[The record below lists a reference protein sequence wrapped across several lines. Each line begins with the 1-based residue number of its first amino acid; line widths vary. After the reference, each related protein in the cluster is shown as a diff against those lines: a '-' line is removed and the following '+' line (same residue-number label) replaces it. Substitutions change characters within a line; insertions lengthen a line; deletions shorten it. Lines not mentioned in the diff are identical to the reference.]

1 MTDFVHLHVH
11 TQYSL
16 LDGAARITD
25 LVARAKALN
34 MDALAITDHGAMYGV
49 IDFYKVCVSAGIK
62 PIIGMEAYVAPRS
75 MEEKQG
81 TREYAHLVLLAK
93 NDIGYHNLMMLSSQA
108 FLKGFY
114 YKPRIDYDIL
124 EEHSEGLVCL
134 SACLA
139 GDIPAMLLEGRD
151 DEARAL
157 AKRLKAM
164 FGEDFYIE
172 LQNHGLKE
180 QLEVLP
186 KLNGLAKELYIKTV
200 ATNDIHYVD
209 KADAEAQD
217 ILLCIQ
223 TNRFVDDENR
233 MRMSADEFYLKS
245 GDEMKKALFDY
256 QDAIFNT
263 REIADKCNVEIKFG
277 ERHLPE
283 FKAPGG
289 VDNETYLRELCLD
302 GIKRRVPDADK
313 DVYDRVKYELDMIVS
328 MGFVDY
334 FLIVKDFIDFA
345 RANDIVVGPGRGS
358 GAGSMV
364 AYCLGITG
372 IDSIKY
378 GLPFERF
385 LNPERI
391 SMPDIDVDFCF
402 ERRQEVIDYVAKKY
416 GKDHVAQIITFGTL
430 AARAAVKDV
439 GRALRM
445 PYAEVDRI
453 AKLIPGELNMTLDH
467 AMEVSHELRAQYEA
481 DAKLRKLIDLSKKLE
496 GLQRHASTHAAGVV
510 IAAKPVSDYVPL
522 QKNDEAITTQF
533 SMNTI
538 EELGLLKI
546 DFLGLRTLTVI
557 RDALKYIEQG
567 GKPVPDLEGLK
578 YDDQSIYDMISR
590 GDTDG
595 VFQLESGGMR
605 RFLTQ
610 LRPDCLED
618 LMAGVSLYRPGPMK
632 QIPRYVEGKHDPSKV
647 KYLHPILK
655 PILQNTYGCM
665 VYQDQV
671 MRIVR
676 DVAGY
681 SMGRSDLVRRAMS
694 KKKHDVMAKE
704 RHNFIY
710 GIEDDGVPGAL
721 KNGVNESTASH
732 IFDEMMDFAS
742 YAFNK
747 SHAAPYAVL
756 AYRTAYL
763 KLYYPVEYM
772 TALVN
777 SFLGNADKIAQY
789 IYSIKQMGI
798 KVLPPDINRSQA
810 RFSVEG
816 GAIRFGLA
824 AVRNVGE
831 KAIDELI
838 EERSTSGNFLDF
850 YDVVKRA
857 PSINKRMA
865 EALIKVGAFDFSG
878 ARRSQLVS
886 AYEEIMDS
894 ASNDRK
900 RRETGQ
906 MSLFDMAIM
915 AADANPYRELPD
927 IGEFQRRVILS
938 MEKEMAGVYISGHP
952 LEEFKPEL
960 DRLGITASQLAEQD
974 ETGSTAVEDGSHVRI
989 GGIITSIRRKPTR
1002 SGNGLMGYGM
1012 LEDMTGTI
1020 EIVAF
1025 PSVLEKYDIQLV
1037 QDNIV
1042 CISGRFNARDEK
1054 GNSILIEEITPLVKT
1069 SETIKLYLR
1078 FDCQD
1083 TDLKRRVID
1092 VLSRFPG
1099 NIPVI
1104 LYDVGTKKQSI
1115 APKDR
1120 YVNITD
1126 GFMEMMESMLGDG
1139 NVKLVK
1145 R

>member
-1 MTDFVHLHVH
+1 
-11 TQYSL
+11 
-16 LDGAARITD
+16 
-25 LVARAKALN
+25 
-34 MDALAITDHGAMYGV
+34 MY
-49 IDFYKVCVSAGIK
+49 K
-62 PIIGMEAYVAPRS
+62 R
-75 MEEKQG
+75 Q
-81 TREYAHLVLLAK
+81 
-93 NDIGYHNLMMLSSQA
+93 
-108 FLKGFY
+108 
-114 YKPRIDYDIL
+114 DYDIL

-467 AMEVSHELRAQYEA
+467 ADVYKRQADMLRELESETEYSLIGRLAGSGNSGDKILAVPYLYSGYMLSVNTSIAAEKGVTMPDDRIASVDWLKNAVKELDYKRGKKQEHVYGLSGHKQVAAMLGINGEIAEYERFRAQEA
-481 DAKLRKLIDLSKKLE
+481 SMAITDIRAVGDHERRI
-496 GLQRHASTHAAGVV
+496 AAGNGFSFEICAVPYYTDLIQYIG
-510 IAAKPVSDYVPL
+510 IASD
-522 QKNDEAITTQF
+522 
-533 SMNTI
+533 I
-538 EELGLLKI
+538 EDI
-546 DFLGLRTLTVI
+546 
-557 RDALKYIEQG
+557 
-567 GKPVPDLEGLK
+567 
-578 YDDQSIYDMISR
+578 
-590 GDTDG
+590 
-595 VFQLESGGMR
+595 
-605 RFLTQ
+605 
-610 LRPDCLED
+610 
-618 LMAGVSLYRPGPMK
+618 
-632 QIPRYVEGKHDPSKV
+632 KV
-647 KYLHPILK
+647 KY
-655 PILQNTYGCM
+655 
-665 VYQDQV
+665 
-671 MRIVR
+671 
-676 DVAGY
+676 
-681 SMGRSDLVRRAMS
+681 
-694 KKKHDVMAKE
+694 
-704 RHNFIY
+704 
-710 GIEDDGVPGAL
+710 AL
-721 KNGVNESTASH
+721 
-732 IFDEMMDFAS
+732 
-742 YAFNK
+742 
-747 SHAAPYAVL
+747 
-756 AYRTAYL
+756 
-763 KLYYPVEYM
+763 
-772 TALVN
+772 
-777 SFLGNADKIAQY
+777 
-789 IYSIKQMGI
+789 
-798 KVLPPDINRSQA
+798 
-810 RFSVEG
+810 
-816 GAIRFGLA
+816 
-824 AVRNVGE
+824 
-831 KAIDELI
+831 ELI
-838 EERSTSGNFLDF
+838 D
-850 YDVVKRA
+850 
-857 PSINKRMA
+857 
-865 EALIKVGAFDFSG
+865 
-878 ARRSQLVS
+878 
-886 AYEEIMDS
+886 
-894 ASNDRK
+894 
-900 RRETGQ
+900 
-906 MSLFDMAIM
+906 
-915 AADANPYRELPD
+915 
-927 IGEFQRRVILS
+927 VILS
-938 MEKEMAGVYISGHP
+938 EKAQKA
-952 LEEFKPEL
+952 LET
-960 DRLGITASQLAEQD
+960 LG
-974 ETGSTAVEDGSHVRI
+974 
-989 GGIITSIRRKPTR
+989 
-1002 SGNGLMGYGM
+1002 M
-1012 LEDMTGTI
+1012 
-1020 EIVAF
+1020 F
-1025 PSVLEKYDIQLV
+1025 
-1037 QDNIV
+1037 
-1042 CISGRFNARDEK
+1042 
-1054 GNSILIEEITPLVKT
+1054 
-1069 SETIKLYLR
+1069 
-1078 FDCQD
+1078 
-1083 TDLKRRVID
+1083 
-1092 VLSRFPG
+1092 
-1099 NIPVI
+1099 PVI
-1104 LYDVGTKKQSI
+1104 ETESPVEFEQSSVELLYSKM
-1115 APKDR
+1115 
-1120 YVNITD
+1120 TD
-1126 GFMEMMESMLGDG
+1126 PAIPNTFELNTAKAGLDLAIERALKGDDG
-1139 NVKLVK
+1139 ELRQIINTLVPLSLIHI
-1145 R
+1145 

>member
-302 GIKRRVPDADK
+302 GIKRRVPDAGQ
-313 DVYDRVKYELDMIVS
+313 DVYGRVKYELDMIVS

-334 FLIVKDFIDFA
+334 FLIVKDFIDYA
-345 RANDIVVGPGRGS
+345 RANEIVVGPGRGS

-567 GKPVPDLEGLK
+567 GKTVPDLEGLK

-618 LMAGVSLYRPGPMK
+618 LMAGVS
-632 QIPRYVEGKHDPSKV
+632 
-647 KYLHPILK
+647 
-655 PILQNTYGCM
+655 
-665 VYQDQV
+665 
-671 MRIVR
+671 
-676 DVAGY
+676 
-681 SMGRSDLVRRAMS
+681 
-694 KKKHDVMAKE
+694 
-704 RHNFIY
+704 
-710 GIEDDGVPGAL
+710 AL
-721 KNGVNESTASH
+721 SPWPNEA
-732 IFDEMMDFAS
+732 
-742 YAFNK
+742 N
-747 SHAAPYAVL
+747 
-756 AYRTAYL
+756 
-763 KLYYPVEYM
+763 
-772 TALVN
+772 TAL
-777 SFLGNADKIAQY
+777 
-789 IYSIKQMGI
+789 
-798 KVLPPDINRSQA
+798 R
-810 RFSVEG
+810 
-816 GAIRFGLA
+816 
-824 AVRNVGE
+824 
-831 KAIDELI
+831 
-838 EERSTSGNFLDF
+838 
-850 YDVVKRA
+850 
-857 PSINKRMA
+857 
-865 EALIKVGAFDFSG
+865 
-878 ARRSQLVS
+878 
-886 AYEEIMDS
+886 
-894 ASNDRK
+894 
-900 RRETGQ
+900 
-906 MSLFDMAIM
+906 
-915 AADANPYRELPD
+915 
-927 IGEFQRRVILS
+927 
-938 MEKEMAGVYISGHP
+938 
-952 LEEFKPEL
+952 
-960 DRLGITASQLAEQD
+960 
-974 ETGSTAVEDGSHVRI
+974 
-989 GGIITSIRRKPTR
+989 
-1002 SGNGLMGYGM
+1002 
-1012 LEDMTGTI
+1012 
-1020 EIVAF
+1020 
-1025 PSVLEKYDIQLV
+1025 
-1037 QDNIV
+1037 
-1042 CISGRFNARDEK
+1042 
-1054 GNSILIEEITPLVKT
+1054 
-1069 SETIKLYLR
+1069 
-1078 FDCQD
+1078 
-1083 TDLKRRVID
+1083 
-1092 VLSRFPG
+1092 
-1099 NIPVI
+1099 
-1104 LYDVGTKKQSI
+1104 
-1115 APKDR
+1115 
-1120 YVNITD
+1120 
-1126 GFMEMMESMLGDG
+1126 
-1139 NVKLVK
+1139 
-1145 R
+1145 

>member
-25 LVARAKALN
+25 LVAKAKELN
-34 MDALAITDHGAMYGV
+34 MNALAITDHGAMYGV
-49 IDFYKVCVSAGIK
+49 IDFYKACVSAGIK
-62 PIIGMEAYVAPRS
+62 PIIGMETYVAPRS
-75 MEEKQG
+75 MEDRQG
-81 TREYAHLVLLAK
+81 AREYAHLVLLAK

-124 EEHSEGLVCL
+124 DEYSEGLVCL

-139 GDIPAMLLEGRD
+139 GDIPTMLLEGRD
-151 DEARAL
+151 DEAKAL
-157 AKRLKAM
+157 AQRLKAI

-172 LQNHGLKE
+172 LQNHGLRE

-186 KLNGLAKELYIKTV
+186 KLNDLAKELHIKTV
-200 ATNDIHYVD
+200 ATNDIHYVN

-302 GIKRRVPDADK
+302 GIKRRVPDAGQ
-313 DVYDRVKYELDMIVS
+313 DVYDRIKYELDMIAS
-328 MGFVDY
+328 MGFIDY

-391 SMPDIDVDFCF
+391 SMPDIDIDFCF
-402 ERRQEVIDYVAKKY
+402 ERRQEVIDYVANKY

-453 AKLIPGELNMTLDH
+453 AKLIPGELNMTLEH
-467 AMEVSHELRAQYEA
+467 AMEVSHELRAQYES
-481 DAKLRKLIDLSKKLE
+481 DQKMRKLIDLSKKLE

-510 IAAKPVSDYVPL
+510 IAARPVSDYVPL

-567 GKPVPDLEGLK
+567 GKPAPDLEGLQ
-578 YDDQSIYDMISR
+578 YDDQSVYDMISR

-632 QIPRYVEGKHDPSKV
+632 QIPRYVEGKHDSSKV
-647 KYLHPILK
+647 KYLHPRLK

-676 DVAGY
+676 DIAGY

-710 GIEDDGVPGAL
+710 GIEEDGVPGAL
-721 KNGVNESTASH
+721 KNGVSEATASQ

-777 SFLGNADKIAQY
+777 SFLGNADKTAQY

-831 KAIDELI
+831 KAVDELI
-838 EERSTSGNFLDF
+838 EERSINGSFLDF

-878 ARRSQLVS
+878 SRRSQLVS

-894 ASNDRK
+894 ASNDRR

-906 MSLFDMAIM
+906 ISLFDMAIM

-960 DRLGITASQLAEQD
+960 DRLGITASQLSEQD
-974 ETGSTAVEDGSHVRI
+974 ETGATAVEDGSYVRI

-1002 SGNGLMGYGM
+1002 SGNGLMGYGL
-1012 LEDMTGTI
+1012 LEDMTGMI

-1025 PSVLEKYDIQLV
+1025 PSILEKYDSQLV

-1042 CISGRFNARDEK
+1042 CIYGRFNARDEK

-1078 FDCQD
+1078 FDCHD
-1083 TDLKRRVID
+1083 INLKRRVID

-1104 LYDVGTKKQSI
+1104 LYDAGTQKQSI

-1126 GFMEMMESMLGDG
+1126 GFMEIMESMLGAG